1 MGGNERKRGFRGL
14 PESDQEIQI
23 TEKIYKKKENR
34 ENEKFDTDLQHQMFL
49 EEKASVD
56 CVIHVCPAQ
65 SVIISFASAIGCII
79 LAQNK
84 WP

>member
-1 MGGNERKRGFRGL
+1 MKEKERIRGL
-14 PESDQEIQI
+14 PESDQEGRQM
-23 TEKIYKKKENR
+23 TEKIDKKKENR